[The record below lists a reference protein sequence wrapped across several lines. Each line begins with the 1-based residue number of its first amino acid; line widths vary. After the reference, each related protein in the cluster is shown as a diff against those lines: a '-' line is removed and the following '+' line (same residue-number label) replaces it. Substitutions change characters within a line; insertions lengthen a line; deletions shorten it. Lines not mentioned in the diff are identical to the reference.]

1 MALDSDFITIELT
14 IHYLYTFNF
23 DIWLPSNNA
32 AHALHLLT
40 RIYSLGSTYQING
53 LPELCIAKCT
63 TILVDDKDQD
73 WVYDI
78 LDFLDAVQETWKG
91 TPSADRGLRKVML
104 KAMEKERGRCQR
116 QLKFMKLVA
125 EVEGLA
131 RDIVEWDCERAK
143 EAGKAGK
150 GGMGAE
156 LEDQEKLEASFFV
169 TIC

>member
-1 MALDSDFITIELT
+1 
-14 IHYLYTFNF
+14 
-23 DIWLPSNNA
+23 
-32 AHALHLLT
+32 
-40 RIYSLGSTYQING
+40 
-53 LPELCIAKCT
+53 
-63 TILVDDKDQD
+63 
-73 WVYDI
+73 
-78 LDFLDAVQETWKG
+78 
-91 TPSADRGLRKVML
+91 ML